1 MKINLIKLDGK
12 KVGDINIDDNIFN
25 IEPRVDL
32 MSRVVN
38 WQLSKRRAGSHSVL
52 SRSDISLTKSK
63 AFKQKGTGR
72 ARRGAN
78 SVVQFRGGGVVHGPV
93 IRSYEHKLN
102 KKIRKLG
109 LKSAL
114 STKAKENNL
123 IIIDKLESDG
133 KTSTLKKH
141 FDKLKI
147 NSCCVIQDGSLSS
160 EFTKAISNI
169 PNSKVVSQIGAN
181 VYDILK
187 YNKLL
192 ITKEAVKM
200 LEERLIW
207 TLARLKI
214 CKV

>member
-38 WQLSKRRAGSHSVL
+38 WQLSKKRVGSHSVL
-52 SRSDISLTKSK
+52 SRSDINLTKSK
-63 AFKQKGTGR
+63 
-72 ARRGAN
+72 
-78 SVVQFRGGGVVHGPV
+78 GVAHGPV
-93 IRSYEHKLN
+93 IRSHEHKLN

-114 STKAKENNL
+114 STKTKENNL

-147 NSCCVIQDGSLSS
+147 NSCCVIQDRKISS
-160 EFTKAISNI
+160 EFSKAISNI
-169 PNSKVVSQIGAN
+169 PNSKVIPQIGAN

-192 ITKEAVKM
+192 ITKEALKI
-200 LEERLIW
+200 LEERL
-207 TLARLKI
+207 K
-214 CKV
+214 